1 MRDPR
6 NIKELLESGDG
17 RLRGLKQRLK
27 ARSRVLTHV
36 LEALPDELA
45 GSVASAGVE
54 DGELTIGAVNA
65 AWATRLRY
73 MTDVLQQ
80 HVGAALGLAI
90 THVRVRVLP
99 EPASRLTR
107 NE

>member
-1 MRDPR
+1 MRDSR
-6 NIKELLESGDG
+6 NIKELLESGGG
-17 RLRGLKQRLK
+17 RLQGLKQRLK
-27 ARSRVLTHV
+27 ERSRVLTHV

-54 DGELTIGAVNA
+54 GEELTIGAVNA

-80 HVGAALGLAI
+80 HVSAALGLAI
-90 THVRVRVLP
+90 THVRVRVQP
-99 EPASRLTR
+99 QPASRLTR
-107 NE
+107 TK